1 MFSPLFKYSSLT
13 QLNRDQS
20 QLDEESEDELDEE
33 LSDQLELVLLVDVE
47 SSQES
52 DLLDDDES
60 FQELETE
67 LSELTVEGL

>member
-33 LSDQLELVLLVDVE
+33 LTDPIID
-47 SSQES
+47 
-52 DLLDDDES
+52 
-60 FQELETE
+60 
-67 LSELTVEGL
+67 